1 MSGQI
6 PAGDV
11 AGGEGK
17 REGEHEGTSGYLVVV
32 LEGVKVVGG
41 GLPAEDRTGG
51 RRRTAAG
58 CFRWAEV
65 GEDWLGRFCRA
76 RGSSRCGQFGEERN
90 GGGSSTATRA
100 SRRRQWRSGGSV
112 RAQDALGGPFIAERG
127 GGGSLA
133 P

>member
-32 LEGVKVVGG
+32 LGGVKAVGG
-41 GLPAEDRTGG
+41 GLPAENRTGG

-58 CFRWAEV
+58 
-65 GEDWLGRFCRA
+65 
-76 RGSSRCGQFGEERN
+76 
-90 GGGSSTATRA
+90 
-100 SRRRQWRSGGSV
+100 
-112 RAQDALGGPFIAERG
+112 
-127 GGGSLA
+127 
-133 P
+133 

>member
-32 LEGVKVVGG
+32 LEGVKAVGG
-41 GLPAEDRTGG
+41 GLPAENRTGG

-58 CFRWAEV
+58 
-65 GEDWLGRFCRA
+65 
-76 RGSSRCGQFGEERN
+76 
-90 GGGSSTATRA
+90 
-100 SRRRQWRSGGSV
+100 
-112 RAQDALGGPFIAERG
+112 
-127 GGGSLA
+127 
-133 P
+133 